1 MAANPYPNLGWN
13 PVPGIPAEVTSL
25 QRKVGSAATAL
36 DNCHKQ
42 LDKLLG
48 ESSYWQGDAAEEFR
62 DAIDGD
68 LPKYI
73 KKAAESLQKASTQL
87 KNWDGHLTSNRDLA
101 QKYDAD
107 AGEKKAAAAKAKG
120 AYEQAGQ
127 HPDLKLAGQQF
138 PSQDEAD
145 AATARLRAAE
155 KSMNEAAAAL
165 EKANTAYND
174 ITQKAKALETQHAD
188 QADTIAKALDGA
200 TDKLAPKE
208 GFWSKVGN
216 VLLGC
221 LNFLKDHAGT
231 IGAICGLLAL
241 FPTPFA
247 PLFAGIAIVAS
258 GTSMAKNFT
267 DAGFRDALFPW
278 GDKFGWNMETF
289 SAYASFGGDA
299 LGMVPGGKALGAAA
313 KEIGEGIRYADD
325 IGVAVKNTEK
335 TWEFV
340 KEFGHVLKTAPKANA
355 DEAWDA
361 ARASAGGSGKLMA
374 DININGLNVA
384 ANIES
389 SLETLGVVPKEGSAH
404 NASEITKAG
413 AGAYAVPDL
422 VSSFMR

>member
-42 LDKLLG
+42 LEKLLG

-62 DAIDGD
+62 EAIDGD

-73 KKAAESLQKASTQL
+73 KSAAQSLQKASTQL

-120 AYEQAGQ
+120 TYEQAGQ
-127 HPDLKLAGQQF
+127 HPDLKLAGKQF

-155 KSMNEAAAAL
+155 KSMNEAAASL

-174 ITQKAKALETQHAD
+174 VTKKAKELETQHAD
-188 QADTIAKALDGA
+188 QAETIAKALDGA

-216 VLLGC
+216 VVLDVLI
-221 LNFLKDHAGT
+221 FLKDHAGT
-231 IGAICGLLAL
+231 IGAIAGLLAL

-247 PLFAGIAIVAS
+247 PIFAGIAIGAS
-258 GTSMAKNFT
+258 ALSMGKNLSEEKFRGDLIGQGGAM
-267 DAGFRDALFPW
+267 DA
-278 GDKFGWNMETF
+278 F
-289 SAYASFGGDA
+289 SAWASIGGDV
-299 LGMVPGGKALGAAA
+299 LGMVPGARLVGQTAR
-313 KEIGEGIRYADD
+313 EIGDGLQWARNMNVSPTMVD
-325 IGVAVKNTEK
+325 K
-335 TWEFV
+335 V
-340 KEFGHVLKTAPKANA
+340 KEFGREFGTGYMT
-355 DEAWDA
+355 A
-361 ARASAGGSGKLMA
+361 AREGSYGMWQAAGESARGSARLMG
-374 DININGLNVA
+374 DITANGLNVV
-384 ANIES
+384 ANTVS
-389 SLETLGVVPKEGSAH
+389 SMEEEDALPKEGAAH
-404 NASEITKAG
+404 NAAEDTKAG
-413 AGAYAVPDL
+413 VGAYGLARL
-422 VSSFMR
+422 RGLL